1 RHAPRRRHTQ
11 SRAAARG
18 RRQHRIPV
26 DREIRRAGARVGV
39 DLSRREREVRDRLSG
54 ERGPA
59 HDEHRFRPVPGSRRG
74 DQPAGE
80 RARHTDRRGLGS
92 QLAPADRSL
101 HDLQRQGF
109 PPGPERRADHAR
121 RGGRTGRSDT
131 QVNRLVPA
139 FPLVAIVFAA
149 CSDAT
154 SDNRPHNPQTISVLT
169 QHNNNT
175 RSGWND
181 SETVL
186 NHSNV
191 NVGQFGALFTLNVD
205 DEVYAQPLV
214 VGDVPVGSQPSNV
227 VYIATANNTV
237 YAFDGDDGRLYWQ
250 RNFTYSGMRPP
261 RAGDMTGACGGFY
274 N

>member
-1 RHAPRRRHTQ
+1 M
-11 SRAAARG
+11 
-18 RRQHRIPV
+18 
-26 DREIRRAGARVGV
+26 
-39 DLSRREREVRDRLSG
+39 
-54 ERGPA
+54 
-59 HDEHRFRPVPGSRRG
+59 
-74 DQPAGE
+74 
-80 RARHTDRRGLGS
+80 
-92 QLAPADRSL
+92 
-101 HDLQRQGF
+101 
-109 PPGPERRADHAR
+109 
-121 RGGRTGRSDT
+121 
-131 QVNRLVPA
+131 NRLVPA
-139 FPLVAIVFAA
+139 FPLVAMVFAA

-214 VGDVPVGSQPSNV
+214 VGDVPVGSQPRNV

-261 RAGDMTGACGGFY
+261 RATDMTGACGGFY
-274 N
+274 NNFTGNIGIVGTPVIDATRQVIYFVTRSVSTDGVSYR